1 MHRGLVVC
9 LVLAVSLAG
18 CQASSS
24 PEAALKAVDGEVIHA
39 NLRPNSPIV
48 EVKLVDP
55 YAACP
60 PFLLFH
66 YVSDRHLAPL
76 QGLDEL
82 KKLAILSDNVTD
94 AGLTNLSELTTLES
108 LDLDLEKITDAG
120 MAELRNLTNLREL
133 RIVGSRGIGDP
144 GLAHLGRLNRIESL
158 DLGCWYK
165 TTLKGLAPIAQMT
178 GLKRLKVR
186 GMSFDDDRATVFA
199 DLTALE
205 QLDVPFQNLSDAGL
219 AHLRNLSA
227 LKALDLR
234 TTPGAIGDSDNVLT
248 DDGLAHLEKLTALET
263 LHLPRGIGDAG
274 LTHLR
279 GLTNLKRLSLWH
291 TSVTDEGLL
300 HVAALTQLELL
311 ELPRATVTDEGVE
324 SLQQALP
331 DLKIE
336 IRDVWLPPFRRYVP
350 PSPPGS

>member
-1 MHRGLVVC
+1 MRRGLIVC
-9 LVLAVSLAG
+9 LVLAGLLAG
-18 CQASSS
+18 CQAPSS

-60 PFLLFH
+60 PFLVFH

-94 AGLTNLSELTTLES
+94 AGLANLAGLTTLES

-120 MAELRNLTNLREL
+120 MAELRDLTNLREL
-133 RIVGSRGIGDP
+133 RIVGSRIGDA
-144 GLAHLGRLNRIESL
+144 GWVHLGRMNRIESL
-158 DLGCWYK
+158 ELGCWYK
-165 TTLKGLAPIAQMT
+165 TTPKGLAPIAQMPA
-178 GLKRLKVR
+178 LKRLKVQ
-186 GMSFDDDRATVFA
+186 GISFDDDRVAVLA
-199 DLTALE
+199 NLTALE
-205 QLDVPFQNLSDAGL
+205 QLDVPFHNLTDAGL
-219 AHLRNLSA
+219 AHLRNLTA
-227 LKALDLR
+227 LKGLDLR
-234 TTPGAIGDSDNVLT
+234 TTPGAIGDSDNLLT

-263 LHLPRGIGDAG
+263 LHLPRGIGDGG
-274 LTHLR
+274 LAHLR

-300 HVAALTQLELL
+300 HVAALSQLELL

-324 SLQQALP
+324 ALQQALP

-336 IRDVWLPPFRRYVP
+336 IRDVWLPPLRRYVP